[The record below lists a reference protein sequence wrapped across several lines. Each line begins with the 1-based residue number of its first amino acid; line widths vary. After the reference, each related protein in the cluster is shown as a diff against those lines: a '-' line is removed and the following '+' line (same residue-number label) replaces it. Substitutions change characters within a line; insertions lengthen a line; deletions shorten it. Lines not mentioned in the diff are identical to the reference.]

1 MAKAEPE
8 KASFLERLKQIRTA
22 FVFTAKRDTKFIPLV
37 ALAVVVPLVAGI
49 VAFVLVGSWV
59 WIPVGVVFALLLVL
73 VVMNLRANTAMLN
86 EAEGKPGAAAAIL
99 QTMRGDWRVTPA
111 VQATTQEDFVHRAVC
126 RAGVVLIGEGSPS
139 RLRSLLG
146 QEKKRA
152 SRVVGET
159 PIYDIIVGDDDG
171 QVSLRK
177 LRSHLLKL
185 PRNITAKQVGALDT
199 RLNAIG
205 SRPPMPK
212 GPVPSNMRPPKGA
225 RRAMRGR

>member
-22 FVFTAKRDTKFIPLV
+22 FVFTAKRDTLFLPLVIVAVVIPL
-37 ALAVVVPLVAGI
+37 AAGVI
-49 VAFVLVGSWV
+49 AFLLLGSPV
-59 WIPVGVVFALLLVL
+59 WIAVGVVLALLAVL
-73 VVMNLRANTAMLN
+73 IVMNLRANTAMLN
-86 EAEGKPGAAAAIL
+86 EAEGKAGAAAAIL

-126 RAGVVLIGEGSPS
+126 RAGVVLIGEGNPS

-146 QEKKRA
+146 QEKKRT
-152 SRVVGET
+152 SRVAGDT
-159 PIYDIIVGDDDG
+159 PIYDIQVGDEAG
-171 QVSLRK
+171 QISLRK

-185 PRNITAKQVGALDT
+185 PRNITAKQVAALDT
-199 RLNAIG
+199 RLGAIG

-212 GPVPSNMRPPKGA
+212 GPMPRNARPPKGA
-225 RRAMRGR
+225 YKAMRGR

>member
-22 FVFTAKRDTKFIPLV
+22 FVFTAKRDTLFLPLV
-37 ALAVVVPLVAGI
+37 IVAVVVPIVAGV
-49 VAFVLVGSWV
+49 VAFLLLGSP
-59 WIPVGVVFALLLVL
+59 IAIAVGVLLAILAVL
-73 VVMNLRANTAMLN
+73 IVMNLRANTAMLN

-126 RAGVVLIGEGSPS
+126 RAGVVLIGEGNPG

-146 QEKKRA
+146 QEKKRT
-152 SRVVGET
+152 SRVAGDT
-159 PIYDIIVGDDDG
+159 PIYDIVVGDDEG

-199 RLNAIG
+199 RLGAIG

-212 GPVPSNMRPPKGA
+212 GPIPKNQRPPKGA
-225 RRAMRGR
+225 YKAMRGR